1 MSVRFPLTLL
11 TSALLLSLSGGAS
24 AQAAEAHA
32 AGPKIEHRAAQGDV
46 TQFGGARR
54 LTEDQTA
61 ALRASLSDKQVKN
74 VILLIGDGMGD
85 SEITAARN
93 YANGAGGFFAGIDA
107 LPLTGQYTH
116 YALDKKTGKPDYVTD
131 SAASA
136 TAWSSGVKTYNGALG
151 VDIHEKPHTTLMQL
165 AKAAGKGTGN
175 VSTAELQD
183 ATPAAMMAHV
193 TARKCYG
200 PEATS
205 KLCPTNALENGGKGS
220 ITEQMLQ
227 TRPDVTLGGGMK
239 TFSEVSKAGAGQG
252 KTLRQQ
258 AQEQGF
264 VIVETLDDLKKVQS
278 ADQKAPLLGL
288 FSDGNMPVRWKGPKA
303 SYHGNLDQPAVTC
316 TANPERSASV
326 PNLADMT
333 EKAIDLLKTNPN
345 GFFLQVEGASIDK
358 QDHAANPCGQFGET
372 VDLDEAVQKALEFAR
387 ADGNT
392 LVIVTADHAHSSQ
405 IVAPD
410 TKAPGLTQALNTKD
424 GSVMA
429 ISYGTAEADES
440 QEHTGSQLRV
450 AAYGPRAA
458 NVVGLTDQ
466 TDLFF
471 TMRDAMGL
479 KQDKQQ

>member
-11 TSALLLSLSGGAS
+11 TSALLLSFSGGAS

-54 LTEDQTA
+54 LTEEQTA

-424 GSVMA
+424 GAVMV

-440 QEHTGSQLRV
+440 QEHTGSQLRI

>member
-54 LTEDQTA
+54 LTEEQTA

-264 VIVETLDDLKKVQS
+264 VIVETLYDLKKVQS
-278 ADQKAPLLGL
+278 ADQKTPLLGL

-424 GSVMA
+424 GAVMA
-429 ISYGTAEADES
+429 ISYGTAEADEA
-440 QEHTGSQLRV
+440 QEHTGSQLRI

>member
-54 LTEDQTA
+54 LTEEQTA

-239 TFSEVSKAGAGQG
+239 TFGEVSKAGAGQG

-278 ADQKAPLLGL
+278 ADQKTPLLGL

-372 VDLDEAVQKALEFAR
+372 VDLDEAVQKALEFAH

-424 GSVMA
+424 GAVMA

-440 QEHTGSQLRV
+440 QEHTGSQLRI

>member
-54 LTEDQTA
+54 LTEEQTA

-278 ADQKAPLLGL
+278 ADQKMPLLGL

-424 GSVMA
+424 GAVMA

>member
-54 LTEDQTA
+54 LTEEQTA

-424 GSVMA
+424 GAVLA

>member
-11 TSALLLSLSGGAS
+11 ASALLLSLSGGAS

-54 LTEDQTA
+54 LTEEQTA

-278 ADQKAPLLGL
+278 ADQKMPLLGL

-372 VDLDEAVQKALEFAR
+372 VDLDEAVQKALEFAH

-424 GSVMA
+424 GAVMA

>member
-54 LTEDQTA
+54 LTEEQTA

-316 TANPERSASV
+316 TANPERRASV

-424 GSVMA
+424 GAVMA

>member
-54 LTEDQTA
+54 LTEEQTA

-151 VDIHEKPHTTLMQL
+151 VDIHEKPYTTLMQL

-239 TFSEVSKAGAGQG
+239 TFGEVSKAGAGQG

-424 GSVMA
+424 GAVMA

-440 QEHTGSQLRV
+440 QEHTGSQLRI

>member
-54 LTEDQTA
+54 LTEEQTA

-333 EKAIDLLKTNPN
+333 EKTIDLLKTNPN

-424 GSVMA
+424 GAVMA
-429 ISYGTAEADES
+429 ISYGTAETDES
-440 QEHTGSQLRV
+440 QEHTGSQLRI

>member
-24 AQAAEAHA
+24 AQAAEAYA

-54 LTEDQTA
+54 LTEEQTA

-165 AKAAGKGTGN
+165 SKAAGKGTGN

-392 LVIVTADHAHSSQ
+392 LVIVTADHAHSNQ

-424 GSVMA
+424 GAVMA

>member
-54 LTEDQTA
+54 LTEEQTA

-424 GSVMA
+424 GAVMA

>member
-54 LTEDQTA
+54 LTEEQTA

-424 GSVMA
+424 GAVMA

-440 QEHTGSQLRV
+440 QEHTGSQLRI

>member
-24 AQAAEAHA
+24 AQAAKAHA
-32 AGPKIEHRAAQGDV
+32 AGPKIENRAAQGDV

-54 LTEDQTA
+54 LTEEQTA

-151 VDIHEKPHTTLMQL
+151 VDIHEKPHSTLMQL

-424 GSVMA
+424 GAVMA

>member
-54 LTEDQTA
+54 LTEEQTA

-264 VIVETLDDLKKVQS
+264 VIVETLDDLKKVRS

-424 GSVMA
+424 GAVMA

-440 QEHTGSQLRV
+440 QEHTGSQLRI

>member
-54 LTEDQTA
+54 LTEEQTA

-239 TFSEVSKAGAGQG
+239 TFNEVSKAGAGQG

-424 GSVMA
+424 GAVMA

>member
-24 AQAAEAHA
+24 AQAAGAHA

-54 LTEDQTA
+54 LTEEQTA

-372 VDLDEAVQKALEFAR
+372 VDLDEAVQKALEFAH

-424 GSVMA
+424 GAVMA
-429 ISYGTAEADES
+429 ISYGTAEADEA

>member
-54 LTEDQTA
+54 LTEEQTA

>member
-54 LTEDQTA
+54 LTEEQTA

-410 TKAPGLTQALNTKD
+410 SKAPGLTQALNTKD
-424 GSVMA
+424 GAVMA

-440 QEHTGSQLRV
+440 QEHTGSQLRI

>member
-54 LTEDQTA
+54 LTEEQTA

-93 YANGAGGFFAGIDA
+93 YANSAGGFFAGIDA

-424 GSVMA
+424 GAVMA

-440 QEHTGSQLRV
+440 QEHTGSQLRI